1 MNTPAAVRSRPAR
14 MRRHEQAFLP
24 AALALQSTPPSPLG
38 RTLLWL
44 LLALVATVVG
54 WTCWARLDIVARAPG
69 RVIPDGRVKVVQPLL
84 HGVVSAIHVSEGVRV
99 ARGALLFELD
109 ASTVR
114 ARLRQVSAEL
124 DALGETTRR
133 LRRLQHWIEGGA
145 TDPAGESRDLAPIQL
160 ELLQREWRE
169 YAARIGQ
176 LDGERA
182 QLLAEQDRLA
192 RRTAG
197 LRGVLE
203 LVAQRTSALG
213 TLVDVGHVARHSWLQ
228 AEQERQALV
237 AELADLH
244 AQRDVLEARLANL
257 AHVRAHHHA
266 ERLRAIA
273 SSQAENAQRR
283 AQLEQ
288 ELARSEVQVAQH
300 RLHAPVSGRVQQLAV
315 TNTGAVVT
323 PAQVLLRI
331 VPDEPALG
339 IEARLLNRDRGEV
352 IAGMPAVV
360 KVDAFPFTRHGTLA
374 ARVAELSADAV
385 ADEALGLVYAAR
397 VELED
402 AASQAAANIRLE
414 PGMTVSVEVMTGQR
428 RVIELLL
435 APLLRAF
442 DEAGRER

>member
-1 MNTPAAVRSRPAR
+1 
-14 MRRHEQAFLP
+14 MRRDEQAFLP

-38 RTLLWL
+38 RALLWL
-44 LLALVATVVG
+44 LLALVSAVVG
-54 WTCWARLDIVARAPG
+54 WACWARLDIVARAPG
-69 RVIPDGRVKVVQPLL
+69 TVVPDGRVKVVQPLV
-84 HGVVSAIHVSEGVRV
+84 HGVVSAIHVREGARV
-99 ARGALLFELD
+99 ERGALLFELD

-124 DALGETTRR
+124 EALDETT
-133 LRRLQHWIEGGA
+133 LRLQRLQRWIEGAGA
-145 TDPAGESRDLAPIQL
+145 GPADDVRDLAPVQQD
-160 ELLQREWRE
+160 LLHREWRE
-169 YAARIGQ
+169 YAARIEQ
-176 LDGERA
+176 LDGEQA
-182 QLLAEQDRLA
+182 QLQAEQDRLA
-192 RRTAG
+192 RRTMG
-197 LRGVLE
+197 LRDILE

-213 TLVDVGHVARHSWLQ
+213 TLVEVGHVARLSWLQ
-228 AEQERQALV
+228 VEQERQALV

-244 AQRDVLEARLANL
+244 AQREVLEARMANL
-257 AHVRAHHHA
+257 VRARAHHHA
-266 ERLRAIA
+266 ERLRTIA
-273 SSQAENAQRR
+273 TTQAGNAQRR
-283 AQLEQ
+283 VQLEQ
-288 ELARSEVQVAQH
+288 ERARSEVQVAQH
-300 RLHAPVSGRVQQLAV
+300 RLHAPVAGRVQQLVVA
-315 TNTGAVVT
+315 NTGAVVT

-352 IAGMPAVV
+352 RTGMPAVV

-397 VELED
+397 VELAD
-402 AASQAAANIRLE
+402 VASQAATDIRLE